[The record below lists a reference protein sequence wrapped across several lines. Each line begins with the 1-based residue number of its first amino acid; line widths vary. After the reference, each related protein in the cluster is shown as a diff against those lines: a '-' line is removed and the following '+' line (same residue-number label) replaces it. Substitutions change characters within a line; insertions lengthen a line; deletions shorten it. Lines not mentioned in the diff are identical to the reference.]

1 MRTID
6 QIENELDASEPQ
18 ADSWAIELGIAVVVS
33 MIAAVMGTAIW
44 H

>member
-6 QIENELDASEPQ
+6 QIENELDACDPQ
-18 ADSWAIELGIAVVVS
+18 SDSWGIEIAIGVAFVL
-33 MIAAVMGTAIW
+33 AACFVLCPFF